1 MLESCKT
8 TVDTIANGVENLDV
22 RVTAL
27 ELENTGSVGQGAAI
41 IEDIAEI
48 KTIVDAENVKL
59 DNLKTS
65 IDTNSTTLTAV
76 RTDVANTTSA
86 VDGVYNIVE
95 EVQEAVDN
103 VNYNIGTANTNINTV
118 KTTTNTINSTLNTV
132 NTNVNTANTNINT
145 IKSTTSTINTNL
157 NHANTDLDSI
167 ITKINALQT
176 AVTNLNTAVANSGG
190 SRMVSA
196 SVEIEDGKN
205 VTVPRTIDIVNSI
218 YIEYGTNGTY
228 NFIPNKVSWGVD
240 NNTSLLYIVSN
251 PAPTDTTYTI
261 HGNSDGILYYNY
273 WE

>member
-65 IDTNSTTLTAV
+65 IDSNSTTLTVV
-76 RTDVANTTSA
+76 RTDVANNTSA
-86 VDGVYNIVE
+86 VDDVYNIVE

-103 VNYNIGTANTNINTV
+103 VNYNVGTANTNINAV

-132 NTNVNTANTNINT
+132 NTNVNTINN
-145 IKSTTSTINTNL
+145 TTSTINSTANTINSNL

-176 AVTNLNTAVANSGG
+176 SVNNLNTTVSNSGGSKLVTTSLHIASSGNTGTLPRTTDLVNAVYVADSGGTVYHFNPEKCTWGNPSATAVANIISANASGYTF
-190 SRMVSA
+190 RA
-196 SVEIEDGKN
+196 T
-205 VTVPRTIDIVNSI
+205 TV
-218 YIEYGTNGTY
+218 GT
-228 NFIPNKVSWGVD
+228 
-240 NNTSLLYIVSN
+240 
-251 PAPTDTTYTI
+251 
-261 HGNSDGILYYNY
+261 LYYNY
-273 WE
+273 WQ